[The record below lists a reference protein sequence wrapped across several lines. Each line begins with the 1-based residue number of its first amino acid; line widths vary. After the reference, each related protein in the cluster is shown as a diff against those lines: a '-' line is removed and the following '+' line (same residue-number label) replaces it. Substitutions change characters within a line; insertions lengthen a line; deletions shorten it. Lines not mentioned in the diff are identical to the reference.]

1 MVPNEPNIASIKQF
15 LGPSYE
21 QLNVAKHSISEIEN
35 SDAMRKLAHSWTD
48 GSFALCLT
56 ICGNPI
62 ETSMPYEDSR
72 NRSEIILETP
82 RFIKKPVP

>member
-21 QLNVAKHSISEIEN
+21 QLNVAKHGISEIEN

-48 GSFALCLT
+48 GSFALC
-56 ICGNPI
+56 
-62 ETSMPYEDSR
+62 
-72 NRSEIILETP
+72 
-82 RFIKKPVP
+82 